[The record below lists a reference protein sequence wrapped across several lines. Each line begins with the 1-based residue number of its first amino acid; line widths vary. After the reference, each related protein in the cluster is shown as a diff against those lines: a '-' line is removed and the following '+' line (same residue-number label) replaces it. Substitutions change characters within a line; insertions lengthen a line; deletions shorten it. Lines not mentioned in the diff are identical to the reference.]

1 MFEIPVAL
9 ILFRRNDTLP
19 KIIARIRTV
28 RPRRIYLLADEGRNE
43 EEREQ
48 AHTCRTLAE
57 ALIDWECEVIKY
69 YAEENRGVYGNI
81 GKGAQWVFNRERY
94 AIFIEDDNLP
104 EETFF
109 EYAKEL
115 LYRYESN
122 PKVMWI
128 CGTNYYT
135 EMNDRHSY
143 EFTQHLLPCGWA
155 SWSEKFLTYYDGEL
169 KLFGDRKMRRSFL
182 KSYNDRWLARWQFQA
197 VRNEYERYQK
207 TGKFL
212 SWDYQMVWSVR
223 AQNLLGIVPMR
234 NQITNIG
241 IDEFS
246 VHGGCDR
253 KNVMTSRFC
262 KVPSKPMRF
271 PLLHPAS
278 ISINRESEGELSEVI
293 CPPHFTVLK
302 SLTGTRLKKALGIDI
317 SIPWKQILSH
327 SNSLN

>member
-28 RPRRIYLLADEGRNE
+28 RPRRVYLLADEGRNE

-143 EFTQHLLPCGWA
+143 EFTQHL
-155 SWSEKFLTYYDGEL
+155 
-169 KLFGDRKMRRSFL
+169 DRK
-182 KSYNDRWLARWQFQA
+182 
-197 VRNEYERYQK
+197 
-207 TGKFL
+207 
-212 SWDYQMVWSVR
+212 SV
-223 AQNLLGIVPMR
+223 V
-234 NQITNIG
+234 
-241 IDEFS
+241 
-246 VHGGCDR
+246 
-253 KNVMTSRFC
+253 
-262 KVPSKPMRF
+262 
-271 PLLHPAS
+271 
-278 ISINRESEGELSEVI
+278 
-293 CPPHFTVLK
+293 
-302 SLTGTRLKKALGIDI
+302 
-317 SIPWKQILSH
+317 
-327 SNSLN
+327 